1 MNLLRSCRLSMPLGF
16 HEIVDTQLELQQKLQ
31 DDIVGGRR
39 WHRKCKVYSSMFS
52 LRPTKKKRSGRQAC
66 KKGFGLT
73 NVGLNK
79 EVHVSMGSCK
89 LHLCRYKSIHN
100 YKYILI

>member
-52 LRPTKKKRSGRQAC
+52 LRPTKKKEAVDRHV
-66 KKGFGLT
+66 KKASDPQT
-73 NVGLNK
+73 WA
-79 EVHVSMGSCK
+79 
-89 LHLCRYKSIHN
+89 
-100 YKYILI
+100 